1 MSGHM
6 SWLVKYGNDS
16 VTLNVLD
23 ENSDAKEPGV
33 TLSKMISGAAEEIEV
48 FLIHSNLFRVI

>member
-1 MSGHM
+1 M

-23 ENSDAKEPGV
+23 GNSDTKEPGV
-33 TLSKMISGAAEEIEV
+33 TLNKMISGAAEEIRGI
-48 FLIHSNLFRVI
+48 FDTG